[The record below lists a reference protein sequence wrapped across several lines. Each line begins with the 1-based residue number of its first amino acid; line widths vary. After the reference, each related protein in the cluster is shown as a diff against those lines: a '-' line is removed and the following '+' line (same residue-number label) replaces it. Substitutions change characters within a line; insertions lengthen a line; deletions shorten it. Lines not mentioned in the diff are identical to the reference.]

1 MFVSLKQ
8 SIVIVN
14 EYTVKTKNGGS
25 RGGTPGQYVTRYMCR
40 DGAVEG
46 VTPVRMEDSDD
57 ISMKYRRRRVLSD
70 KAESVPDLKQNMKK
84 SQGFGGMAFGNNDPS
99 LSHNGVLSLSDE
111 IQDAFDNGKTVM
123 KTVLSFS
130 EEYLR
135 ENNII
140 SPDFEWHEGTGY
152 RGSIDQMKLRLAV
165 MNGLDKMSSRYDDL
179 RYIGTIQVDTGHVHC
194 HLAMY
199 DRGRG
204 TIEKGIQRGLLRRG
218 DKNAIRRGI
227 DMFLDESH
235 SVQFMSSNIDHD
247 KRNVTCF
254 VKKFTHKAM
263 ERDGLAQ
270 FLIACL
276 PEDRSKWR
284 AGSNAK
290 DMRKANQIVGE
301 YVNELL
307 RSPNSGYREALLRV
321 DEYARGRQ
329 AREHLSHK
337 EYRQLYFSGRDRIM
351 DDCVNSVYSVLKQI
365 PKESMRVRTP
375 VMDAMSMDY
384 DDMMAKA
391 DSDPMVEFGFKLRS
405 YSSRLK
411 HHRDEREKYHEAV
424 KIYESNPAVDES
436 SKPVYDFMKFE
447 EEYNAQLMCKYQH
460 FLAFLPDKAEYEDE
474 FNDLMEYRGRMSK
487 LRKLKDDKSA
497 KRMKSENAED
507 YGMRVYGLHGG
518 RYVKDAPQVL
528 ERRLDFMSETYKR
541 REEDF
546 RHKLE
551 NYGLTLEA
559 SETGLRVSTE
569 KPYKFDEVKAL
580 DIHHLGYDF
589 SHDIEIS
596 KVNIDA
602 FIEAADRRSELY
614 EGVKQYLSATGQEGA
629 LQGLPGPDIALMK
642 DMADRLRHESVLPAV
657 RPTGGKG
664 HGGRTVE
671 LGTDLDESISLA
683 VRNTLDTVEF
693 S

>member
-263 ERDGLAQ
+263 EP
-270 FLIACL
+270 AC
-276 PEDRSKWR
+276 RR
-284 AGSNAK
+284 TG
-290 DMRKANQIVGE
+290 
-301 YVNELL
+301 
-307 RSPNSGYREALLRV
+307 PNG
-321 DEYARGRQ
+321 ARGRT
-329 AREHLSHK
+329 RKTCE
-337 EYRQLYFSGRDRIM
+337 RQIKSWA
-351 DDCVNSVYSVLKQI
+351 
-365 PKESMRVRTP
+365 SMSTSFCDLLILVT
-375 VMDAMSMDY
+375 
-384 DDMMAKA
+384 
-391 DSDPMVEFGFKLRS
+391 E
-405 YSSRLK
+405 RL
-411 HHRDEREKYHEAV
+411 
-424 KIYESNPAVDES
+424 
-436 SKPVYDFMKFE
+436 
-447 EEYNAQLMCKYQH
+447 C
-460 FLAFLPDKAEYEDE
+460 
-474 FNDLMEYRGRMSK
+474 
-487 LRKLKDDKSA
+487 
-497 KRMKSENAED
+497 
-507 YGMRVYGLHGG
+507 
-518 RYVKDAPQVL
+518 
-528 ERRLDFMSETYKR
+528 
-541 REEDF
+541 
-546 RHKLE
+546 
-551 NYGLTLEA
+551 
-559 SETGLRVSTE
+559 
-569 KPYKFDEVKAL
+569 
-580 DIHHLGYDF
+580 
-589 SHDIEIS
+589 
-596 KVNIDA
+596 
-602 FIEAADRRSELY
+602 
-614 EGVKQYLSATGQEGA
+614 
-629 LQGLPGPDIALMK
+629 
-642 DMADRLRHESVLPAV
+642 
-657 RPTGGKG
+657 
-664 HGGRTVE
+664 
-671 LGTDLDESISLA
+671 
-683 VRNTLDTVEF
+683 
-693 S
+693 